1 MFVLLTLEWRLR
13 IRDKLKPWIA
23 VAIPDAALD
32 LRQEAFGRLGSYR
45 ELA

>member
-1 MFVLLTLEWRLR
+1 MEWRLHVQ
-13 IRDKLKPWIA
+13 DKQKPWIA
-23 VAIPDAALD
+23 VAIPDSAMD